1 MGRLGKFFRHSLG
14 RRLLLYFTLLM
25 MIPLAAAGWVIYHV
39 SDTRMSGGALR
50 LSSQIVN
57 NVSLDLDQ
65 MIGDVDNL
73 TALISADAVIQSC
86 LRRQP
91 ADEAEQEDLKAAL
104 SAQLKKLGAYYDVV
118 SGAYL
123 VLDSGLIA
131 KSRYYSVRETLG
143 LSDELYALARNH
155 AATQWVGCPEGS
167 MLVDNMGDG
176 VLSAV
181 SSLSDPQTGQPCGVI
196 VVEVKLAAVRRMMRV
211 DLGENSNVFL
221 LDRSGSVLDSLEA
234 DEQQAALVTELVRGE
249 AIGAKLEVRD
259 KKDFFVLCG
268 RLPASGWT
276 VAGLVYKDFL
286 REDSRHIL
294 QTVLWIGFLAFL
306 INIAVS
312 RFLRS
317 YELRPIKDMMRYV
330 KKVETGDFSAALA
343 VVREDEVGALAVSM
357 KNMTEHIQNL
367 LVTVQQ
373 EQERL
378 RWAEYKA
385 LQAQINPHFLYNTL
399 DSLNWLIWA
408 GENERA
414 TEMVSALTGFFRIGL
429 SRGEDLIP
437 VENEVRHVESYLTI
451 QKIRYSKIFDYTVYL
466 DDGARGCLTPK
477 LLLQPIVENALYH
490 GIKPAGRKCRLFV
503 NVLDEGDELMME
515 VRDDGVGMPPEKLKA
530 LENALARCGDVRT
543 ESYGMC
549 NVNDRIHIL
558 AGGEYGIQVVSE
570 PGLGTSVRLRLP
582 KTLGGTEHVSGS
594 AGRR

>member
-1 MGRLGKFFRHSLG
+1 MGRLRGFFRHSLG

-39 SDTRMSGGALR
+39 SDTRMSSGALR
-50 LSSQIVN
+50 LSTQIMN

-65 MIGDVDNL
+65 MIAAAEDLSSMIAAD
-73 TALISADAVIQSC
+73 SAVREC
-86 LRRQP
+86 LVRQP
-91 ADEAEQEDLKAAL
+91 SDETEREQLQSAL
-104 SAQLKKLGAYYDVV
+104 GLQLKRLSAYYDMT

-123 VLDSGLIA
+123 VLDNGITA
-131 KSRYYSVRETLG
+131 KSRYYSVRESPG
-143 LSDELYALARNH
+143 MPQELYQLARNH
-155 AATQWVGCPEGS
+155 AATQWVNCPDGS
-167 MLVDNMGDG
+167 MIVDNMGDG

-181 SSLSDPQTGQPCGVI
+181 SSLSNPQTGQPCGVI
-196 VVEVKLAAVRRMMRV
+196 VVEIKLAAIKRMMRV

-221 LDRSGSVLDSLEA
+221 LGRDGGVLSALAEDE
-234 DEQQAALVTELVRGE
+234 EQQTLVTELVRGE
-249 AIGAKLEVRD
+249 AIGSKLEVRD
-259 KKDFFVLCG
+259 KKDFFVLCS

-294 QTVLWIGFLAFL
+294 QTVLWIGLFAFL

-312 RFLRS
+312 RWLRA
-317 YELRPIKDMMRYV
+317 YELRPIKAMMRYV
-330 KKVETGDFSAALA
+330 KKVETGDFSAGLA

-414 TEMVSALTGFFRIGL
+414 AEMVSALTSFFRIGL
-429 SRGEDLIP
+429 SRGDDLIP
-437 VENEVRHVESYLTI
+437 VENEVQHVQGYLTI
-451 QKIRYSKIFDYTVYL
+451 QKIRYNKVFDYSVYL
-466 DDGARGCLTPK
+466 DDSVHGCMVPK

-490 GIKPAGRKCRLFV
+490 GIKPAARKCRLFV
-503 NVLDEGDELMME
+503 NVLGENGDLVME
-515 VRDDGVGMPPEKLKA
+515 VRDDGVGMSESRLEA
-530 LENALARCGDVRT
+530 LRNALAHCGDIRT
-543 ESYGMC
+543 DSYGMC

-558 AGGEYGIQVVSE
+558 AGEEYGISLVSE

-582 KTLGGTEHVSGS
+582 KTLGGINDVSSS
-594 AGRR
+594 AGGR